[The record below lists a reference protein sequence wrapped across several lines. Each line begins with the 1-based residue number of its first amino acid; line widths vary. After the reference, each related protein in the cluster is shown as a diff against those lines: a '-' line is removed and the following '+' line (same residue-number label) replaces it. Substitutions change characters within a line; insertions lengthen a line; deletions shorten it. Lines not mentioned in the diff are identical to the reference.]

1 MACPEPAHPDA
12 ALKHLHANG
21 VCGARVN
28 FVRHLSPNGFDKAT
42 CWQVV
47 RRIEPLGWHLELHVD
62 AADLARLRGFEGFAS
77 RKSLKIRTGVQKVFT
92 TKRWM
97 TSPEKL
103 RRQVSGSSDSWRWL
117 IR

>member
-47 RRIEPLGWHLELHVD
+47 RPIEPLGWHLELHVD
-62 AADLARLRGFEGFAS
+62 AADLARLRGFEGFAD
-77 RKSLKIRTGVQKVFT
+77 
-92 TKRWM
+92 
-97 TSPEKL
+97 
-103 RRQVSGSSDSWRWL
+103 GSQRIL
-117 IR
+117 T